1 MEKVTIAEKTVESIL
16 AAAKNVEI
24 QSNKLEDALPSY
36 SMPKT
41 GTFIDVVIM
50 EDKERTDERNLS
62 HIALVCKDPKGVET
76 FISLSALQRSA
87 FFPKNED
94 DKPEVEQ
101 RTNDGGNVYHI
112 VKNSTVLNPGLLGNQ
127 AEVAARLF
135 NQSFKADEK
144 TGFVIKYGSNEAV
157 AKTLYK
163 VTV

>member
-1 MEKVTIAEKTVESIL
+1 MEKVTIQEKTAQSIL
-16 AAAKNVEI
+16 NAAKAVEI
-24 QSNKLEDALPSY
+24 QKNKLEDALPSY
-36 SMPKT
+36 SMPKS
-41 GTFIDVVIM
+41 GTFTDVVIM
-50 EDKERTDERNLS
+50 EDKDRTEERNLS
-62 HIALVCKDPKGVET
+62 HIAMVCKDAKGVET

-87 FFPKNED
+87 FFPKDEN
-94 DKPEVEQ
+94 DKPEIEQ
-101 RTNDGGNVYHI
+101 RTNDNGDVYYI

-144 TGFVIKYGSNEAV
+144 TGFVIKYGADEAI